1 MDGIFE
7 CHAAGAGGEMS
18 TIADSRAVMT
28 LDAGGT
34 NFVFSAMQANKSV
47 VDPFVL
53 PAHSDNLERSLASIT
68 AGFRRVRES
77 LAEPPAAIS
86 FAFPGPCDYFSG
98 IVIRP
103 GNLPAYRDVPLT
115 AILEDAFGLP
125 TFINNDGD
133 LFTYGEAAAG
143 FLPYVN
149 GLLEQAGSPKRF
161 RNLLGFTLGT
171 GLGGGLVRDGQLII
185 GDNSAAGEVWLL
197 RHKLERDR
205 NAEEGSSIRAVRR
218 AYAAATGMT
227 FEQAPEP
234 KEIFAIA
241 EGTAEGNQE
250 AARGAFR
257 RLGEVAGD
265 AIAEADTLIDGLAVI
280 GGGIAGAHRQFLPAI
295 VAEMNNSYTAPNGEK
310 FRRLIPQA
318 FNLEDPGELAVFL
331 KGEAKDLTVPGSGR
345 HVRFDAMPRVG
356 VGISRL
362 GTSEATAIGAYAYAL
377 SCLDRKELP

>member
-1 MDGIFE
+1 
-7 CHAAGAGGEMS
+7 MS
-18 TIADSRAVMT
+18 ATQDPRAVMT

-34 NFVFSAMQANKSV
+34 NFVFSAMRANRSV
-47 VDPFVL
+47 IDPFVL
-53 PAHSDNLERSLASIT
+53 PANADNLERSLASIKD
-68 AGFRRVRES
+68 GFRRVKES
-77 LAEPPAAIS
+77 LPEPPAAIS

-133 LFTYGEAAAG
+133 LFAYGEATAG

-149 GLLEQAGSPKRF
+149 GLLEKAGSPKRF
-161 RNLLGFTLGT
+161 RNLLGITLGT
-171 GLGGGLVRDGQLII
+171 GFGGGLVRDGQLII

-197 RHKLERDR
+197 RHKLDRDR
-205 NAEEGSSIRAVRR
+205 NAEEGASIRAVRR
-218 AYAAATGMT
+218 AYAKATGT
-227 FEQAPEP
+227 AFEQAPQP

-241 EGTAEGNQE
+241 EGSADGHRAEAHE
-250 AARGAFR
+250 AFR
-257 RLGEVAGD
+257 LLGEVTGD
-265 AIAEADTLIDGLAVI
+265 AIAEAITLLDGLVVI

-295 VAEMNNSYTAPNGEK
+295 VAEMNGSYTAPNGEQ

-318 FNLEDPGELAVFL
+318 FNLEDEDELAVFL
-331 KGEAKDLTVPGSGR
+331 QGEAKELKVPGSGR
-345 HVRFDAMPRVG
+345 HVQFDAMPRVG

-377 SCLDRKELP
+377 SRLDRKGTV

>member
-1 MDGIFE
+1 
-7 CHAAGAGGEMS
+7 MS
-18 TIADSRAVMT
+18 DPRAVMT

-34 NFVFSAMQANKSV
+34 NFVFSAMRGNQTAV
-47 VDPFVL
+47 APFTL
-53 PAHSDNLERSLASIT
+53 PANADNLERSLANIID
-68 AGFRRVRES
+68 GFRRVKEQ
-77 LAEPPAAIS
+77 LPAAPAAIS

-133 LFTYGEAAAG
+133 LFAYGEAMAG

-149 GLLEQAGSPKRF
+149 GLLEKAGSPKRF
-161 RNLLGFTLGT
+161 RNLLGIALGT
-171 GLGGGLVRDGQLII
+171 GFGGGLVRDGQLII

-197 RHKLERDR
+197 RHKLDRDR
-205 NAEEGSSIRAVRR
+205 NAEEGASIRAVRR
-218 AYAAATGMT
+218 AYASATGIP
-227 FEQAPEP
+227 FEQSPQP
-234 KEIFAIA
+234 KDIFAIA
-241 EGTAEGNQE
+241 EGTAEGNRE
-250 AARGAFR
+250 AAREAFR
-257 RLGEVAGD
+257 LLGEVTGD
-265 AIAEADTLIDGLAVI
+265 AIAEATTLLDGLVVI

-295 VAEMNNSYTAPNGEK
+295 VAEMNGSYTAPNGEK
-310 FRRLIPQA
+310 FGRLVSRA
-318 FNLEDPGELAVFL
+318 FNLEDPDELAIFL
-331 KGEAKDLTVPGSGR
+331 KGEAKDLIVPGSGR

-377 SCLDRKELP
+377 SQLDRKGPQ

>member
-1 MDGIFE
+1 
-7 CHAAGAGGEMS
+7 MS
-18 TIADSRAVMT
+18 ATTDPRAVMT

-34 NFVFSAMQANKSV
+34 NFVFSAIRANQTAV
-47 VDPFVL
+47 APFVL
-53 PAHSDNLERSLASIT
+53 PANADNLERSLANIT
-68 AGFRRVRES
+68 EGFRRVKES
-77 LAEPPAAIS
+77 LPEPPAAIS

-98 IVIRP
+98 VVIAP

-115 AILEDAFGLP
+115 AILEDTFGLP

-133 LFTYGEAAAG
+133 LFAYGEAMAG

-149 GLLEQAGSPKRF
+149 GLLEKAGSPKRY

-171 GLGGGLVRDGQLII
+171 GFGGGLVRDGQLII

-197 RHKLERDR
+197 RHKLAREW
-205 NAEEGSSIRAVRR
+205 NAEEGASIRAVRR
-218 AYAAATGMT
+218 AYAAATGVP
-227 FEQAPEP
+227 FEQTPQP
-234 KEIFAIA
+234 KDIFAIA
-241 EGTAEGNQE
+241 EGAAEGNRA
-250 AARGAFR
+250 AAREAFR
-257 RLGEVAGD
+257 LLGEVTGD
-265 AIAEADTLIDGLAVI
+265 AIAEAVTLVDGLVVI

-295 VAEMNNSYTAPNGEK
+295 VAEMNSTYIAPNGDK
-310 FRRLIPQA
+310 FGRLIPRA
-318 FNLEDPGELAVFL
+318 FNLEDPDELAVFL

-377 SCLDRKELP
+377 SQLDRKGPQ

>member
-1 MDGIFE
+1 
-7 CHAAGAGGEMS
+7 MS
-18 TIADSRAVMT
+18 DPRAVMT

-34 NFVFSAMQANKSV
+34 NFVFSAMRANQTV
-47 VDPFVL
+47 VPPFTL
-53 PAHSDNLERSLASIT
+53 PANADNLERSLGNIT
-68 AGFRRVRES
+68 EGFRRVQEQ
-77 LAEPPAAIS
+77 LPAPAAAIS

-115 AILEDAFGLP
+115 AILEDTFGLP

-133 LFTYGEAAAG
+133 LFAYGEAMAG

-149 GLLEQAGSPKRF
+149 GLLEKAGSPKRF
-161 RNLLGFTLGT
+161 RNLLGIALGT
-171 GLGGGLVRDGQLII
+171 GFGGGLVRDGQLII

-197 RHKLERDR
+197 RHKLDRDR
-205 NAEEGSSIRAVRR
+205 NAEEGASIRAVRR
-218 AYAAATGMT
+218 AYASATGIP
-227 FEQAPEP
+227 FERSPQP
-234 KEIFAIA
+234 KDIFAIA
-241 EGTAEGNQE
+241 EGTAEGNRE
-250 AARGAFR
+250 AAREAFR
-257 RLGEVAGD
+257 LLGEVTGD
-265 AIAEADTLIDGLAVI
+265 AIAEATTLLDGLVVI

-295 VAEMNNSYTAPNGEK
+295 VAEMNGSYTAPNGEK
-310 FRRLIPQA
+310 FGRLVSRA
-318 FNLEDPGELAVFL
+318 FNLEDPDELAIFL

-377 SCLDRKELP
+377 SQLDRKGPQ